1 MQIILVLLAG
11 SVILDGLVYPR
22 VVRFPY
28 GRSVAGYWLLGLMTL
43 APFGLVLAISGNP
56 LASAIL
62 ALALVALFTMVSNAK
77 LAMLGEPLVFS
88 DLALI
93 GAVFRHPQFY
103 LSALTPMQ
111 KGALVLAG
119 PILAIALWWL
129 SRFDPVAHITGL
141 ALLAASL
148 GLLVLSMK
156 VRPWAR
162 MARAADHHDDVARHG
177 LLPSILLY
185 WMHWR
190 RSVDPA
196 PRLPIATRPAAG
208 EVVVL
213 VQCESFADPVELF
226 GDEALELPGLAA
238 ARAQAW
244 QWGALRVNGFG
255 AYTMRTEYGVLF
267 GRDDDDLGFRRFD
280 PFLTALGE
288 ASFALP
294 ARLGAGGWRS
304 LFVHPHDLRF
314 YNRAEIMQAGGFVDL
329 IGPEHFA
336 PPGPDEGRYVTDAAI
351 AAKIGDLVRDVSAP
365 TLVYAVT
372 IENHG
377 PWEPHEGSSN
387 LVDGYMRLVRK
398 GDAMLQTLIDDL
410 AQLGRPAT
418 LVYFGDHR
426 PSIRGVVTPGGD
438 RHTPYVIMR
447 FDAEGQAVQG
457 QGQGSRADLTPAGLH
472 HTVLDLLSVK

>member
-22 VVRFPY
+22 VSQFPY
-28 GRSVAGYWLLGLMTL
+28 LRKFSGYWLLGLIAL
-43 APFGLVLAISGNP
+43 VSFGIVLAISGNS
-56 LASAIL
+56 LASVL
-62 ALALVALFTMVSNAK
+62 VTLALVALFTVVSNAK

-93 GAVFRHPQFY
+93 GAVFRYPQFY
-103 LSALTPMQ
+103 LSALPLAQ
-111 KGALVLAG
+111 KGALALAG
-119 PILAIALWWL
+119 PILAMALWWM
-129 SRFDPVAHITGL
+129 SRIDPILHLTGL
-141 ALLAASL
+141 AVLVGSL
-148 GLLVLSMK
+148 GLLALSLR

-162 MARAADHHDDVARHG
+162 IASVTDHQDDVALYG
-177 LLPSILLY
+177 LLPSLLLY

-190 RSVDPA
+190 RSADPA
-196 PRLPIATRPAAG
+196 PRSPIATRPADG

-226 GDEALELPGLAA
+226 GDDMLKLPGLAV
-238 ARAQAW
+238 AREHAW
-244 QWGALRVNGFG
+244 QWGTLHVSGFG

-267 GRDDDDLGFRRFD
+267 GRSDDDLGFRRFD
-280 PFLTALGE
+280 PFLTARRE

-294 ARLGAGGWRS
+294 ARLGLGWRS
-304 LFVHPHDLRF
+304 LFVHPYDLRF
-314 YNRAEIMQAGGFVDL
+314 YNRTEIMHAAGFAEL

-336 PPGPDEGRYVTDAAI
+336 PPGPGEGRYVTDAAI
-351 AAKIGDLVRDVSAP
+351 AAKIIDVVREASVP
-365 TLVYAVT
+365 TLIYAVT

-377 PWEPHEGSSN
+377 PWEPHEGNRN

-398 GDAMLQTLIDDL
+398 GDAMLQTLTTGL
-410 AQLGRPAT
+410 VQLGRPAT

-426 PSIRGVVTPGGD
+426 PSIPGVVTPGGD

-447 FDAEGQAVQG
+447 FDAEGEMVQG
-457 QGQGSRADLTPAGLH
+457 HSRNVDLTPAELH
-472 HTVLDLLSVK
+472 HTVLGLLCLNSEV